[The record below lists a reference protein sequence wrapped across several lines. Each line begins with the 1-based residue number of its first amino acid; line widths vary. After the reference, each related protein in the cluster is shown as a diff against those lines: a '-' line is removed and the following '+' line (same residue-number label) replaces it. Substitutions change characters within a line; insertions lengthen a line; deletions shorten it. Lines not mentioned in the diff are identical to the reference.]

1 MIKRITELNLSVLMR
16 GILRTTAVRVTARR
30 FCTNNKADPSPPTGK
45 FNLWTR
51 YLQVLKESPVTTK
64 CVTSGLL
71 SLGADVVCQV
81 QFGDKALTEK
91 DMELDLWRVL
101 KFTSIGAFFVGPT
114 LHFWY
119 GFLARNFVGSSLF
132 STIQRLAMDQLVFA
146 PMFIPAFFSII
157 LILDGKPEM
166 IVDKLRADWAS
177 TMITNYSVW
186 VPAMFLNFKFVPPTL
201 QVLFSNAVGFGW
213 NIYLSY
219 MSYKVDEPTE
229 EISESTSE
237 VSKSTSQQ

>member
-1 MIKRITELNLSVLMR
+1 MR
-16 GILRTTAVRVTARR
+16 GMLRTTVVRVAARK
-30 FCTNNKADPSPPTGK
+30 FCTSSKKDPSLPTGN

-51 YLQVLKESPVTTK
+51 YLGVLKESPITTK
-64 CVTSGLL
+64 CVTSGFL
-71 SLGADVVCQV
+71 SFGADVVCQV
-81 QFGDKALTEK
+81 QFGDKALTDK

-119 GFLARNFVGSSLF
+119 GFLARNFVGTSLF

-166 IVDKLRADWAS
+166 IIDKLKADWAS

-219 MSYKVDEPTE
+219 MSYKIDDATE
-229 EISESTSE
+229 EMTESTSE
-237 VSKSTSQQ
+237 VTKSTSEQ

>member
-1 MIKRITELNLSVLMR
+1 MKGM
-16 GILRTTAVRVTARR
+16 LRTTVVRAAARK
-30 FCTNNKADPSPPTGK
+30 FCTSSKNDPSPPTGK

-51 YLQVLKESPVTTK
+51 YLGVLKESPITTK
-64 CVTSGLL
+64 CVTSGFL
-71 SLGADVVCQV
+71 SFGADVVCQV
-81 QFGDKALTEK
+81 QFGDKALTDK

-119 GFLARNFVGSSLF
+119 GFLARNFVGTSLF

-166 IVDKLRADWAS
+166 IIDKLKADWAS

-219 MSYKVDEPTE
+219 MSYKIDDATE
-229 EISESTSE
+229 EMTESTSE
-237 VSKSTSQQ
+237 VTKSTSEQ

>member
-1 MIKRITELNLSVLMR
+1 MKRM
-16 GILRTTAVRVTARR
+16 LRTAVRTATKN
-30 FCTNNKADPSPPTGK
+30 FCTNNKNSNFSPPAGK

-51 YLQVLKESPVTTK
+51 YLEVLKESPVMTN
-64 CVTSGLL
+64 CVTSGFL

-81 QFGDKALTEK
+81 QFGDKTLNEK

-166 IVDKLRADWAS
+166 IADKLRADWAS

-201 QVLFSNAVGFGW
+201 QVLFSNGVGFGW
-213 NIYLSY
+213 NIFLSY
-219 MSYKVDEPTE
+219 MSYKVDDPSE
-229 EISESTSE
+229 EMTGSTSD
-237 VSKSTSQQ
+237 VTKSPSGQ